1 MRGIKF
7 LAVVGVA
14 VVLVSL
20 AIIIIN
26 AQQPIKMSLQ
36 EAAQKGLVQLRGKGG
51 YLGDKVAIDAINNI
65 SGTPIQITARIGDV
79 LPNKNTKEQA
89 LVVTKNLDI
98 VLGPGQSIKLDGL
111 WTMCLQED
119 KASPSRGAVFDVA
132 PNLANWTRFPAA
144 QRLLSYLYEVDKQG
158 LWASEAAQRRVW
170 DITNEGKARGE
181 FPKEIITTNPGSS
194 TGFTNP
200 KDEHGNSIAAGVP
213 TLTEWGLIV
222 LGLLLAGSLA
232 FMIRRRLAP
241 RPAGA

>member
-1 MRGIKF
+1 MRSLKV
-7 LAVVGVA
+7 LAVVGLAVA
-14 VVLVSL
+14 LVSV
-20 AIIIIN
+20 AIIVIN

-36 EAAQKGLVQLRGKGG
+36 EAAQRGLVQLRGKGG
-51 YLGDKVAIDAINNI
+51 FLGDKVAIDAINNI
-65 SGTPIQITARIGDV
+65 AGTPIQITARIGDV
-79 LPNKNTKEQA
+79 LPNKKKAQQA

-111 WTMCLQED
+111 WTMCIQED
-119 KASPSRGAVFDVA
+119 KESPSPGAVFDVA
-132 PNLANWTRFPAA
+132 PNLADWKRFPAA
-144 QRLLSYLYEVDKQG
+144 GRLLSYLYDVDRQG

-181 FPKEIITTNPGSS
+181 FPKEIITTNTSSS

-200 KDEHGNSIAAGVP
+200 TDENGKVIAGVP
-213 TLTEWGLIV
+213 TLTEWGLIALAV
-222 LGLLLAGSLA
+222 LLAGSLA

>member
-1 MRGIKF
+1 MRSLKV
-7 LAVVGVA
+7 LAVVGLAVA
-14 VVLVSL
+14 LVSV
-20 AIIIIN
+20 AIIVIN

-36 EAAQKGLVQLRGKGG
+36 EAAQRGLVQLRGKGG
-51 YLGDKVAIDAINNI
+51 FLGDKVAIDAINNI
-65 SGTPIQITARIGDV
+65 AGTPIQITARIGDV
-79 LPNKNTKEQA
+79 LPNKNTAQQA

-111 WTMCLQED
+111 WTMCIQED
-119 KASPSRGAVFDVA
+119 KGSPSPGAVFDVA
-132 PNLANWTRFPAA
+132 PNLADWKRFPAA
-144 QRLLSYLYEVDKQG
+144 GRLLSYLYDVDRQG

-181 FPKEIITTNPGSS
+181 FPKEIITTNTSSS

-200 KDEHGNSIAAGVP
+200 KDEKDQVIASVP
-213 TLTEWGLIV
+213 TLTEWGLIA